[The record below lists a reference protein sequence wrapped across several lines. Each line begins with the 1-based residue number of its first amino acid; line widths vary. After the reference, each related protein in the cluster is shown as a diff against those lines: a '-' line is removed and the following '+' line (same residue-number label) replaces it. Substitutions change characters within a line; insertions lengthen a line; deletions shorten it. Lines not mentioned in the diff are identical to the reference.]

1 MIFDSLWAHFW
12 PADKRTGL
20 SGVLQHILKEAEPS
34 GIEFSRL
41 VESVSE
47 NSEKLLVKS
56 SSTIDGSAS
65 KDEADIVIVTVPS
78 LQAKELVGH
87 LVPDF
92 VSKDLEKI
100 QYESRAACSLVA
112 RMSPKNAL
120 RICEIFGPLKTEV
133 NFEMSGEISSKLHL
147 VSWQDRKYQTFE
159 AIKADLE
166 EKSESNTLVDLTFTI
181 HSTVNSFDKFE
192 TKTDIENYAQSVLK
206 TLICWNER
214 NEDTKNTLEENENLE
229 ILKSRG
235 VLWQYSQPTGPME
248 TLYTEVLWKT
258 YQTQLHFSLDILISL
273 STNNTYFRQKL
284 FHKTIQRWRT
294 WQKCILMAQPFAPAQ
309 VIDSKLFRF
318 FSIIIFCR
326 RCVSW

>member
-1 MIFDSLWAHFW
+1 MIFNSLWAHFW

-56 SSTIDGSAS
+56 SSTIDGKAS

-87 LVPDF
+87 LVPEF
-92 VSKDLEKI
+92 VRKDLEKI

-133 NFEMSGEISSKLHL
+133 NFEMSGEISNPLHL

-159 AIKADLE
+159 AIKADLG
-166 EKSESNTLVDLTFTI
+166 EKSESDTRVDLTFTI
-181 HSTVNSFDKFE
+181 HSTVNSFDKFA
-192 TKTDIENYAQSVLK
+192 TKSDI
-206 TLICWNER
+206 
-214 NEDTKNTLEENENLE
+214 
-229 ILKSRG
+229 
-235 VLWQYSQPTGPME
+235 
-248 TLYTEVLWKT
+248 
-258 YQTQLHFSLDILISL
+258 
-273 STNNTYFRQKL
+273 
-284 FHKTIQRWRT
+284 
-294 WQKCILMAQPFAPAQ
+294 
-309 VIDSKLFRF
+309 
-318 FSIIIFCR
+318 
-326 RCVSW
+326 

>member
-47 NSEKLLVKS
+47 NSGKFLVKS
-56 SSTIDGSAS
+56 SSTVDGKAS

-181 HSTVNSFDKFE
+181 HSTVNSFDKFA
-192 TKTDIENYAQSVLK
+192 TKTGIEHYAQSVLK
-206 TLICWNER
+206 NLICWKER
-214 NEDTKNTLEENENLE
+214 NEDAKNTLEENENLE

-248 TLYTEVLWKT
+248 TLYTEVLGKT
-258 YQTQLHFSLDILISL
+258 FQIKSHFSLDFLISL
-273 STNNTYFRQKL
+273 STNNT
-284 FHKTIQRWRT
+284 
-294 WQKCILMAQPFAPAQ
+294 
-309 VIDSKLFRF
+309 
-318 FSIIIFCR
+318 
-326 RCVSW
+326 

>member
-1 MIFDSLWAHFW
+1 MNEQFAPPHLLTMIFDSLWAHFW
-12 PADKRTGL
+12 PADKRKGL
-20 SGVLQHILKEAEPS
+20 SGVLQHILREAEPN

-47 NSEKLLVKS
+47 NSGKFLVKS
-56 SSTIDGSAS
+56 SSTIDGKAS
-65 KDEADIVIVTVPS
+65 KNEADVVIVTVPS
-78 LQAKELVGH
+78 LQAKTLVGH
-87 LVPDF
+87 FVPDF

-120 RICEIFGPLKTEV
+120 RICDIFGPLKTEV

-147 VSWQDRKYQTFE
+147 VSWQDRKYKTYE
-159 AIKADLE
+159 AIKEDLE
-166 EKSESNTLVDLTFTI
+166 EKSESNTPVDLTFTI
-181 HSTVNSFDKFE
+181 HSTVNSFGKFA

-206 TLICWNER
+206 NLICWSER
-214 NEDTKNTLEENENLE
+214 NEDMKNTLEENENLE

-258 YQTQLHFSLDILISL
+258 YQIQLHFSLDFFNISI
-273 STNNTYFRQKL
+273 YK
-284 FHKTIQRWRT
+284 
-294 WQKCILMAQPFAPAQ
+294 
-309 VIDSKLFRF
+309 
-318 FSIIIFCR
+318 
-326 RCVSW
+326 